1 MQEEADIMRY
11 CLVFAALLLG
21 SISTPA
27 EAQQT
32 RQAGTV
38 YRDCPT
44 CPEMVVIAP
53 GGFTMG
59 EVGHT
64 RRTPL
69 HTVTIKYSFAVGRYD
84 VTFDEWDACT
94 ADGGCFYRADDH
106 GWGRGRQPVINVSWD
121 DAQGYVAWL
130 SKKTGKHYRLL
141 SEAEWEY
148 VARAGTTTIF
158 WWGNDIGQGNANCSS
173 CGSKWDK
180 VQTSPVGSFKP
191 NAFGV
196 YDTAGNVTQWVED
209 RWNSTYDGAPQDGS
223 AWETGDQ
230 LRRVM
235 RSGSWYNNAETQHS
249 SMRNADAPSVRNP
262 KIGFRVAVTP

>member
-1 MQEEADIMRY
+1 MRH
-11 CLVFAALLLG
+11 CVVFVTALLLSLG
-21 SISTPA
+21 LSPA
-27 EAQQT
+27 DAQQA
-32 RQAGTV
+32 RQVGTV
-38 YRDCPT
+38 YRDCPS
-44 CPEMVVIAP
+44 CPEMVVIGP
-53 GGFTMG
+53 GSFTMG

-69 HTVTIKYSFAVGRYD
+69 HKVTIGYSFAVGRYD
-84 VTFDEWDACT
+84 VTFDEWDACV
-94 ADGGCFYRADDH
+94 ADGGCSGYRPDDH
-106 GWGRGRQPVINVSWD
+106 GWGRGRRPVINVSWD
-121 DAQGYVAWL
+121 DAQGYAAWL
-130 SKKTGKHYRLL
+130 AKKTGKHYRLI

-148 VARAGTTTIF
+148 VARAGTTTTF
-158 WWGNDIGQGNANCSS
+158 WWGNDIGRGNANCSG

-235 RSGSWYNNAETQHS
+235 RSGSWYNYVTFQTS
-249 SMRNADAPSVRNP
+249 SYRNGNSPRVRNP
-262 KIGFRVAVTP
+262 KLGFRVAVTP